1 MNDNSTRVI
10 HLVFGIDIGPIFSGF
25 EHNKK
30 AKMPKDLIRRFVSTY
45 SRLPAKSYI
54 FPILPG
60 PRSEFNRLV
69 ARRSIL
75 LAARNLPKWR
85 FYVLKI
91 VFEIVKF
98 MVSSSFQWRHV
109 KKKKKTKNFYETTYF
124 PHLSVYNIERNV
136 QQYNAFYPKTCRIC
150 KTQCADVLL

>member
-1 MNDNSTRVI
+1 MTILRVLYN
-10 HLVFGIDIGPIFSGF
+10 LVFGIDIGPIFSGL

-69 ARRSIL
+69 ARRSML
-75 LAARNLPKWR
+75 LAARNLPK
-85 FYVLKI
+85 
-91 VFEIVKF
+91 
-98 MVSSSFQWRHV
+98 
-109 KKKKKTKNFYETTYF
+109 
-124 PHLSVYNIERNV
+124 
-136 QQYNAFYPKTCRIC
+136 
-150 KTQCADVLL
+150 